1 MATITK
7 RTTGKGKIR
16 YLAQVRLKGHP
27 HETETFER
35 KADAQRWAQQVEA
48 DIRAG
53 RNRSLPTSK
62 AHTLADLI
70 DKYVAEE
77 LPQKPDVEELYGRHL
92 KWWREHLGHYR
103 LSDLS
108 SDLIEAA
115 YHTILRE
122 PGSTGRK
129 RGPATANRYL
139 ISLSSCLSHGRKPL
153 KWLQNNPVFEVER
166 KNEPKGRVRFLS
178 RPVDEAD
185 KKNSEI
191 DRLLA
196 ACRAS
201 RNRDLAD
208 LVTLGI
214 WTGCREG
221 ELMAL
226 RRSYVRLSNG
236 GLTLPASVTKGDRDR
251 FVPLVGPALEVM
263 QRRMEVMRLDTDYLF
278 AGPPRKNSTSCP
290 AFPRRAWNTARE
302 KAGLEDFRF
311 HDLRHTHASYLAM
324 SGATS
329 RELMEALGH
338 QSESMVARYSHLA
351 DEHKRRVASR
361 LVVAVKEWADAGSAT
376 DGRPASPEQATAA
389 S

>member
-1 MATITK
+1 MPTITK

-35 KADAQRWAQQVEA
+35 KGDAQQWAQQVEA

-53 RNRSLPTSK
+53 RHRALAASK
-62 AHTLADLI
+62 AHTLAELI
-70 DKYVAEE
+70 DNYVAEE
-77 LPQKPDVEELYGRHL
+77 LPNKPDVEELYGRHL
-92 KWWREHLGHYR
+92 EWWREYLGFCR

-115 YHTILRE
+115 YHRILRE

-139 ISLSSCLSHGRKPL
+139 ISLSSCLSHGRKRL
-153 KWLQNNPVFEVER
+153 KWLHINPAFEVER
-166 KNEPKGRVRFLS
+166 KSEPKGRVRFLS
-178 RPVDEAD
+178 RPVDE
-185 KKNSEI
+185 KNSEM

-263 QRRMEVMRLDTDYLF
+263 QRRMKVRRLDTDYVF
-278 AGPPRKNSTSCP
+278 AGSPRKNSGSCP
-290 AFPRRAWNTARE
+290 AFPRQAWNTAR
-302 KAGLEDFRF
+302 KAAGLKNFRF

-324 SGATS
+324 SGATG

-338 QSESMVARYSHLA
+338 RSESMVVRYSHLA
-351 DEHKRRVASR
+351 DEHKQRVASR
-361 LVVAVKEWADAGSAT
+361 LVVAVKEWASAGSAQ
-376 DGRPASPEQATAA
+376 DGPPAPPEQASAVSRA
-389 S
+389 